1 MSRYVN
7 PRPQYLDGSGDPVA
21 SGTLTFY
28 EPGTTTPKTTY
39 SDVNL
44 STANANPLS
53 LDADGRCPSVFFD
66 GSARVILKNSSG
78 TTIWDIDPVGGANIT
93 GPLSQWSP
101 DVTYSMDDI
110 VVTSTGVLYRSLID
124 ANEDNN
130 PTTTATAW
138 EQLEF
143 LRIWNTNVTYA
154 LNDTVKGSDGLFY
167 KSLANGNAGNDPTSD
182 AVNWGPPVDI
192 LVLGLADGG
201 DKTAN
206 FTAAV
211 STRYTVSGTVTMTT
225 PGPSST
231 SPTKGDIF
239 AFGKYGT
246 AVLTVDLD
254 GLNFEGNS
262 ANLTTTTPGFNIWQ
276 YTDATTGWVQ
286 L

>member
-1 MSRYVN
+1 MARFVN
-7 PRPQYLDGSGDPVA
+7 PRPQYLDSSGDPVP
-21 SGTLTFY
+21 GGKLYVY
-28 EPGTTTPKTTY
+28 ETGTTTPKATY
-39 SDVNL
+39 SDVNQ
-44 STANANPLS
+44 STANANPIILA
-53 LDADGRCPSVFFD
+53 ADGRLGSVFFD
-66 GSARVILKNSSG
+66 GTARVVLRDADDVL
-78 TTIWDIDPVGGANIT
+78 IWDIDPVGGSNIT

-101 DVTYSMDDI
+101 EITYAMNDI

-124 ANEDNN
+124 ANADNN

-167 KSLANGNAGNDPTSD
+167 KSLANGNTGNDPTSD

-201 DKTAN
+201 DKTAS

-211 STRYTVSGTVTMTT
+211 STRYTVSGTVTMTA

-231 SPTKGDIF
+231 SPSKGDIF

-254 GLNFEGNS
+254 GLNFEGVS
-262 ANLTTTTPGFNIWQ
+262 ANPTTTKAGLNIWQ